1 MRKLTI
7 LSAIAAL
14 GVAANAAIL
23 IDQSPT
29 TGDNA
34 WGAIDYFPFYDD
46 FTVTGPGWVVDKI
59 ITHEYYGDA
68 PAFGDVYTVE
78 IFTAPLGLGGAS
90 TGLMAKST
98 NVTVGPVGPYGFNTA
113 QVNFDI
119 GTDSSGWFL
128 APGTYWISFSTGVK
142 NGPGYFW
149 YNSNVNAPNGSNAYV
164 DGFGYSNQWAGQNFD
179 MSFTMEGKVIPEP
192 ATLLAVGAGL
202 AALAARRRK

>member
-34 WGAIDYFPFYDD
+34 WGAIDYYPFYDD
-46 FTVTGPGWVVDKI
+46 FTVSSPGWVVDNI

-68 PAFGDVYTVE
+68 PAFGDVYVVE
-78 IFTAPLGLGGAS
+78 ILDAPRDLGGVV
-90 TGLMAKST
+90 LMSATST
-98 NVTVGPVGPYGFNTA
+98 NVTVGPIGPYGFNTA
-113 QVNFDI
+113 QVNFSI
-119 GTDSSGWFL
+119 GEDSSGWFL
-128 APGTYWISFSTGVK
+128 APGTYWLSFTTGVK

-149 YNSNVNAPNGSNAYV
+149 YNSNVGAPNGSTTYV
-164 DGFGYSNQWAGQNFD
+164 DGFGYSESWAGQKFD
-179 MSFTMEGKVIPEP
+179 MSFTMEGKVVPEP
-192 ATLLAVGAGL
+192 ATLLAIGAGL

>member
-34 WGAIDYFPFYDD
+34 WGAIDYFAFYDD
-46 FTVTGPGWVVDKI
+46 FTVGSPGWVVDKI

-78 IFTAPLGLGGAS
+78 IWSAPKDFGGSLLNSA
-90 TGLMAKST
+90 TST
-98 NVTVGPVGPYGFNTA
+98 NVTTGPVGPYGVNTA

-119 GTDSSGWFL
+119 GKDSSGWFL

-142 NGPGYFW
+142 NGPGYYW

-164 DGFGYSNQWAGQNFD
+164 DGFGYTDQWAGQNFD
-179 MSFTMEGKVIPEP
+179 MAFTMEGKVVPEP
-192 ATLLAVGAGL
+192 ATLLAIGAGL